1 MGVIKCKIIGNQVC
15 TEENLTKEHHYLISV
30 WKIPVKNYN

>member
-1 MGVIKCKIIGNQVC
+1 MGVIKCKINGNQVW
-15 TEENLTKEHHYLISV
+15 TEENLTKEHYYLIRG